1 MDLFNFEML
10 INICIFRFV
19 DFEASLAIVN
29 LCVLISF
36 FFYLF
41 SFLTNWYQR
50 KSSLILT
57 IATIKYDIP
66 LLSHNTRLLL

>member
-1 MDLFNFEML
+1 MDLFNFKML
-10 INICIFRFV
+10 INICIFGFV
-19 DFEASLAIVN
+19 DFEASLEIVI

-41 SFLTNWYQR
+41 LFLTHRYQR

-57 IATIKYDIP
+57 IATMKYDIP
-66 LLSHNTRLLL
+66 LLSHNTRFLL